1 MDLPHLLVCV
11 WTYRYLGLPSGAMG
25 AWLRCL
31 SVLESFRGESSSEK
45 ERIMLVMVG
54 KRVTEDK
61 FHNAILFQTPAVPC
75 SNTSLYT
82 EELWAG
88 PTCLLELLLEA
99 FTWLRMKANCN
110 DRKYSY
116 SKGLMDMANGMPEGM
131 SWG

>member
-1 MDLPHLLVCV
+1 
-11 WTYRYLGLPSGAMG
+11 
-25 AWLRCL
+25 
-31 SVLESFRGESSSEK
+31 
-45 ERIMLVMVG
+45 MVG

-82 EELWAG
+82 EKLWVG

-99 FTWLRMKANCN
+99 FTWLRMKANCS